1 MQENRPL
8 LSWHAGG
15 LLLAGVL
22 LVTVATVKPI
32 GVSTQY
38 VRLMGAMC
46 EAISPGIAET
56 NAYFREEKVVFSYS
70 EALVLFIPVGAFLV
84 AWLTGRLGWRDVPE
98 PWLSRFGSS
107 RAARFA
113 AAAAGGFLLLLGARL
128 AGGCTSGHILSG
140 VSQLAISS
148 ILFFIAA
155 FGSAVA
161 TAKLLY
167 DREEI
172 RA

>member
-1 MQENRPL
+1 MEEDRPL
-8 LSWHAGG
+8 VSWLVGG
-15 LLLAGVL
+15 LLLGGVL
-22 LVTVATVKPI
+22 LFTVATVKPL

-38 VRLMGAMC
+38 VRAVGGIC
-46 EAISPGIAET
+46 EAVSPGVAES
-56 NAYFREEKVVFSYS
+56 NPYFKEEKVVFGYS
-70 EALVLFIPVGAFLV
+70 EALVLFIPVGAFLA
-84 AWLTGRLGWRDVPE
+84 AWLSGRLAWRDVPE

-107 RAARFA
+107 RATRFTA
-113 AAAAGGFLLLLGARL
+113 AAGGGFLLLVGARL

-140 VSQLAISS
+140 VSQLAVSS

-161 TAKLLY
+161 TAKILY
-167 DREEI
+167 DRKEV

>member
-1 MQENRPL
+1 MNEDRPL
-8 LSWHAGG
+8 VSWLSGG
-15 LLLAGVL
+15 LPLAAVL
-22 LVTVATVKPI
+22 LLTVATVKPL

-38 VRLMGAMC
+38 VRAVGGVC
-46 EAISPGIAET
+46 EAFSPGVAAT
-56 NAYFREEKVVFSYS
+56 NPYFKEEKVVFGYA
-70 EALVLFIPVGAFLV
+70 EMLVLCIPVGAFLV
-84 AWLTGRLGWRDVPE
+84 AFSSGRLRWRDVPE
-98 PWLSRFGSS
+98 PWLSRFGSA
-107 RAARFA
+107 RARRFA
-113 AAAAGGFLLLLGARL
+113 AAAAGGFLLLWGARL

-167 DREEI
+167 NRKEV